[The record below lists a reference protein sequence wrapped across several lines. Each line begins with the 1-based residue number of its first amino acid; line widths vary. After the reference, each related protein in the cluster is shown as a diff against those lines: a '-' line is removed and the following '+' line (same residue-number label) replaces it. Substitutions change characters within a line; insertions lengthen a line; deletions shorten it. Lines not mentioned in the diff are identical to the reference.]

1 MTEIEPT
8 AWLYTRDDGSKDL
21 VLDCNGEY
29 ARALLE
35 LGAVETPLFA
45 RTRTAPSGD
54 EVERVARAIHGVKM
68 EGHNPDCLYEHH
80 EWEKWPVDDRR
91 EYADPFTGA
100 TRVQLFHM
108 AWRRYESAAQAAIAA
123 MREHMLPA
131 GWQRRM
137 RWPLASDPP
146 GKTYPWEQCGHD
158 EATSHF
164 DRRAGCEYRA
174 IYTFPAAPTEG
185 EG

>member
-1 MTEIEPT
+1 MT
-8 AWLYTRDDGSKDL
+8 D
-21 VLDCNGEY
+21 
-29 ARALLE
+29 
-35 LGAVETPLFA
+35 PLTEA
-45 RTRTAPSGD
+45 
-54 EVERVARAIHGVKM
+54 VARIIDPSSWAVM
-68 EGHNPDCLYEHH
+68 DSYL
-80 EWEKWPVDDRR
+80 
-91 EYADPFTGA
+91 ADMLRKYKGENAAYDPE
-100 TRVQLFHM
+100 QYKHK
-108 AWRRYESAAQAAIAA
+108 ESMDVAQAAIAA